1 MTNRMATAKDI
12 LQELETLPPVLQEEA
27 LDFIGYLKLKKA
39 ESSRDIREWN
49 RFSLDSAL
57 RGMEDDAFPDYQES
71 DLKELWK

>member
-27 LDFIGYLKLKKA
+27 LDFIAYLKVKKTKN
-39 ESSRDIREWN
+39 SREIREWN
-49 RFSLDSAL
+49 RFSLESAL
-57 RGMEDDAFPDYQES
+57 RGMEDDAFPDYQGS